1 MEEVIDTFF
10 YLFQNI
16 KKDRKTII
24 SDEEM
29 EIRMRRDETT
39 FDPFQIFRENIR
51 REILIDSINL
61 MEIPSSSKGRELRR
75 DFRRPSFAFRLMSK
89 NMVTKAEPDSDI
101 FYLTE
106 KNKLR
111 LQGRTYKPIE
121 GTQ

>member
-1 MEEVIDTFF
+1 MTCFN
-10 YLFQNI
+10 LFQNI

-75 DFRRPSFAFRLMSK
+75 DFRQPSFAFRLMSK
-89 NMVTKAEPDSDI
+89 NMITKAEPDSDI

-106 KNKLR
+106 TNKLR
-111 LQGRTYKPIE
+111 LQGRTYKRIE